1 MAAVE
6 TAPPVGAKTRDADAP
21 VTYTLEQIKTI
32 VAPKTRRYWI
42 GIREDA
48 PLEHTDAGGISV
60 MKFSGPPPV
69 DDDGQFNPK
78 KIHGRGLIHALTDEQ
93 VAKFAE
99 RVANIIVRV
108 ETQVSDSV
116 NPQTNERRSRE
127 TITRW
132 MHLDSVKYDV
142 RKDREGKP
150 QELRTFTFQKND
162 VPLGYFLYCVPLR
175 EQMPIGWR
183 DEKTPPRMCDTS
195 SMVKAG

>member
-1 MAAVE
+1 MAVVD
-6 TAPPVGAKTRDADAP
+6 TTPPVGAKTRDDNAP
-21 VTYTLEQIKTI
+21 VTYTLEQIKTL

-48 PLEHTDAGGISV
+48 PLEHTDAGGVGV
-60 MKFSGPPPV
+60 MKYSGPPPV
-69 DDDGQFNPK
+69 DDDGAFNPK
-78 KIHGRGLIHALTDEQ
+78 KIHARGFIHSLTDEQ

-108 ETQVSDSV
+108 ETQTSDSV
-116 NPQTNERRSRE
+116 DPKTNQRRTRE

-132 MHLDSVKYDV
+132 MHLDSVQYDS

-150 QELRTFTFQKND
+150 QERRSFVFQKND

-175 EQMPIGWR
+175 EKMPVDWR
-183 DEKTPPRMCDTS
+183 DEKTPPRMCDVS
-195 SMVKAG
+195 SMVSKG